1 MSSSFSFPDWVI
13 RSTLSPGRFATL
25 SRATRVD
32 VGGDFVLKIVNGPVY
47 ASEFLSR
54 SSTLSVR
61 SEADVLASLS
71 HPAVVRLRD
80 SFCHMHLYVIVTDFF
95 AGGDLCAH
103 VLAHGP
109 LDVGD
114 CCRFGSSVCEALIYL
129 QSREIVHRDVKPYNI
144 LMSGCERS
152 RATVA
157 VADFGFARSGRRHDH
172 CQTYLGTPTY
182 MAPEILETHR
192 GMRRGYGHEVDV
204 WSFGVLLYTVLS
216 AMTPF
221 ESSLPD
227 ACLHFQTIQFDG
239 DAWLQLPTSMS
250 ALVEALL
257 RKEPSARLSL
267 RSAAVELGNVRC

>member
-1 MSSSFSFPDWVI
+1 MD
-13 RSTLSPGRFATL
+13 T
-25 SRATRVD
+25 
-32 VGGDFVLKIVNGPVY
+32 GGDFMLKIVNGPAC
-47 ASEFLSR
+47 ASGFLSR

-61 SEADVLASLS
+61 SEADVLASLC
-71 HPAVVRLRD
+71 HPAIVRLRD
-80 SFCHMHLYVIVTDFF
+80 SFCHMHFYVIATDFH

-109 LDVGD
+109 LDVD
-114 CCRFGSSVCEALIYL
+114 ACSRFGSSVCEALLYL
-129 QSREIVHRDVKPYNI
+129 QSREVVHRDVKPDNV
-144 LMSGCERS
+144 LLSDCERS
-152 RATVA
+152 RATVV
-157 VADFGFARSGRRHDH
+157 VADFGFARFCQHHD
-172 CQTYLGTPTY
+172 CCRTYLGTPTY
-182 MAPEILETHR
+182 MAPEIFETHR
-192 GMRRGYGHEVDV
+192 GMRRGYGQEVDV

-216 AMTPF
+216 SMTPF
-221 ESSLPD
+221 DSSVPD